1 MKADVSTVAPGINF
15 VQRAIRGVLRWFDN
29 AAVDT
34 SDLQAI
40 DRVDWVRV
48 IPFLGLHLAGLAV
61 FLVGFSWFALWVAVA
76 MYCVRMFAITAF
88 YHRYF
93 SHKAF
98 RTSRALQFVFALL
111 GAASVQRGPLWWAA
125 HHRNHHRN
133 ADTERDLHSP
143 VTRSLF

>member
-1 MKADVSTVAPGINF
+1 MKTDASAIAPDLNL
-15 VQRAIRGVLRWFDN
+15 VQRALRGVLRWFDN

-34 SDLQAI
+34 SDLQDI

-48 IPFLGLHLAGLAV
+48 IPFLGLHLACLAV
-61 FLVGFSWFALWVAVA
+61 FLVGFSWFALWIALA

-98 RTSRALQFVFALL
+98 RTSRALQFVFALF
-111 GAASVQRGPLWWAA
+111 GAASVQRGP
-125 HHRNHHRN
+125 
-133 ADTERDLHSP
+133 
-143 VTRSLF
+143 